1 MQAFPYANLVLTLTE
16 KWKHPGT
23 SRTSNLH
30 YKCSCAHRGNSP
42 ETCVSSCCLKQLPRR
57 GEVSPIVPRVCKAEG
72 LQQPPLK
79 ASSQIPVLLAWEHST
94 LLGDREGNR
103 TLQGSDYL
111 ESKILGWCVPVSL
124 EAALTDSSWRGEQL
138 VTVLHKI
145 GKTIAQK
152 DIKPGNK
159 SI

>member
-1 MQAFPYANLVLTLTE
+1 V
-16 KWKHPGT
+16 HGPG
-23 SRTSNLH
+23 S
-30 YKCSCAHRGNSP
+30 
-42 ETCVSSCCLKQLPRR
+42 
-57 GEVSPIVPRVCKAEG
+57 IKAEEPS
-72 LQQPPLK
+72 QPSVK
-79 ASSQIPVLLAWEHST
+79 KSSQTSVLLAWEHSI
-94 LLGDREGNR
+94 LLGDREGNC
-103 TLQGSDYL
+103 TLQGSNYR